1 MKTHWKRDDVT
12 RMIQDLSRIIG
23 ADGVVTGDELKLI
36 ESIESD
42 LIKFTRSYMKA
53 LADNVITQEEDEE
66 LKRLWERM
74 YDNAVKVARGDGVI
88 TADERNILLR
98 VMEKVS
104 EN

>member
-1 MKTHWKRDDVT
+1 MS
-12 RMIQDLSRIIG
+12 LE
-23 ADGVVTGDELKLI
+23 APFPPE
-36 ESIESD
+36 
-42 LIKFTRSYMKA
+42 
-53 LADNVITQEEDEE
+53 EEDEE